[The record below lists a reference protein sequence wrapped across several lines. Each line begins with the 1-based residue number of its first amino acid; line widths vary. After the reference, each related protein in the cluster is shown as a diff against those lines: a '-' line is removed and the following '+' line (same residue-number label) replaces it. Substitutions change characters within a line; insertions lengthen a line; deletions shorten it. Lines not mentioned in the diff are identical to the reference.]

1 MQPQPICKRLIAFLR
16 KESSAMLT
24 VQRSMRKIV
33 FLLLCCMGLSQ
44 AKTIIWD
51 LGETLFSTSHFAFA
65 RTIGLQHFLS
75 YMLFDWKNPNIKPK
89 VFDILERMNPSEEHP
104 REIAT
109 DNEGN
114 PLPIIMH
121 KWLAGII
128 SGAEIIKSMHDYIGQ
143 LEMQD
148 YFVSKREKT
157 LVVKTLEQM
166 FNPQALVDA
175 TYPITDAI
183 ELLHD
188 CYHAKNEDGSPKN
201 TLFILSNWDEVS
213 FELLKKRYTS
223 IFNTYFDLHRIV
235 ISGAIGLIKPAR
247 DAFLYVL
254 KTYNL
259 DPTDCIFIDDLY
271 DNILA
276 AQSVGITS
284 LMVCKNNYKT
294 LRNILARLGAL

>member
-1 MQPQPICKRLIAFLR
+1 MQNKVR
-16 KESSAMLT
+16 
-24 VQRSMRKIV
+24 IV
-33 FLLLCCMGLSQ
+33 VLYALCFILSVRG
-44 AKTIIWD
+44 KTIIWD
-51 LGETLFSTSHFAFA
+51 LGDTLFATSHFTFA

-75 YMLFDWKNPNIKPK
+75 YMLFDWKNPNIKSK
-89 VFDILERMNPSEEHP
+89 VFDVLERMNPSEENP

-114 PLPIIMH
+114 PLPIIMN
-121 KWLAGII
+121 KWLAGLV
-128 SGAEIIKSMHDYIGQ
+128 SGTEIIKSMHDYLDQ

-157 LVVKTLEQM
+157 LVTRTLEQM
-166 FNPQALVDA
+166 FNPEALVSA
-175 TYPITDAI
+175 TYPIKDAI
-183 ELLHD
+183 KLLRD
-188 CYHAKNEDGSPKN
+188 CYHAKNEDGSAKN

-213 FELLKKRYTS
+213 FDLLKQRYAS
-223 IFNTYFDLHRIV
+223 IFNTYFDAHRIV

-254 KTYNL
+254 NTYSL
-259 DPTDCIFIDDLY
+259 DPADCIFIDDLY

-284 LMVCKNNYKT
+284 LMVCKNNYKS
-294 LRNILARLGAL
+294 LRKVLIRLGAL